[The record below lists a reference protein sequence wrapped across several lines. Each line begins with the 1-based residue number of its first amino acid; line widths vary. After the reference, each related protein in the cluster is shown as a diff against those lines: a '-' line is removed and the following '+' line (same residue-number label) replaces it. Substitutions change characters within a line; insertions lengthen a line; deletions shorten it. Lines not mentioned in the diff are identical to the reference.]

1 MKNRIRPWVRMFAAE
16 ADTGQ
21 GAEAP
26 QGSAGT
32 APAQTET
39 PAAQSGQESET
50 DTRPDSEND
59 SDDGGD
65 DNPNR
70 RGGHRAV
77 LADLARERDKRQEA
91 EAARDE
97 YKARLDEIDKAN
109 MTELERTQSELAEA
123 HEQIAALKQEQAQQA
138 RQQMVAKVLAD
149 VKLPAEMADR
159 LRGETEE
166 ELAADAKTLAEALGF
181 DRKPIDPTQT
191 QGGHR
196 TGTPMTLQQA
206 TDARLNIK
214 R

>member
-1 MKNRIRPWVRMFAAE
+1 MFAAE
-16 ADTGQ
+16 ADTGRSP
-21 GAEAP
+21 EAT

-32 APAQTET
+32 ASAPHDT
-39 PAAQSGQESET
+39 PAAQLDQEPET
-50 DTRPDSEND
+50 DTHPDGEND
-59 SDDGGD
+59 SNDGEH

-109 MTELERTQSELAEA
+109 MTELERTQAQLAEA
-123 HEQIAALKQEQAQQA
+123 NEQVVTLKQTQEQQA
-138 RQQMVAKVLAD
+138 RQRMVAKVFAD

-181 DRKPIDPTQT
+181 N
-191 QGGHR
+191 
-196 TGTPMTLQQA
+196 A
-206 TDARLNIK
+206 TRGNN
-214 R
+214 RPNG